1 MLFEVK
7 FSVKLIKKWM
17 VSFLKKYE
25 ERPNVTGNL
34 INKYRTNLGLSKD
47 EVCRRLQLHAVDL
60 NRTELNRIETG
71 RMIVKDFELIALCKV
86 LNINVEEL
94 KDLIE

>member
-1 MLFEVK
+1 MLYSMK
-7 FSVKLIKKWM
+7 FSIKLIKKWM

-25 ERPNVTGNL
+25 GKSNVIGNL
-34 INKYRTNLGLSKD
+34 INEYRTNLGLSKD
-47 EVCRRLQLHAVDL
+47 EVCRKLQLHAVDL

-86 LNINVEEL
+86 LNINSEIGRAHV
-94 KDLIE
+94 